1 MTLSSRDAKQAGVST
16 SQVAEPLLS
25 VIVPVCNEAGTV
37 QEIIRRL
44 ELLSRPKEILV
55 VDDGS
60 TDGTTQLIHRLAD
73 HGGVR
78 AHYHERNLGK
88 GAAIGTALK
97 HAQGRIIVI
106 QDADLEY
113 DPADI
118 ERLLQ
123 PILDGAADVVYG
135 SRFSDGAAHSAG
147 IAQRAANRW
156 LTWLSNR
163 FTGLR
168 LTDME
173 TCYKAMRRDVA
184 EKLTL
189 RESRFGFEPE
199 FTAKIAKLRCR
210 VVEVPVSYTARDRA
224 AGKKI
229 GFLDGLRAVWCIVR
243 YALWD

>member
-1 MTLSSRDAKQAGVST
+1 MSDSSREAKLAGASTLQA
-16 SQVAEPLLS
+16 AEPLLS
-25 VIVPVCNEAGTV
+25 IIVPVCNEAGTV
-37 QEIIRRL
+37 REIIRRL
-44 ELLSRPKEILV
+44 ELLNHTKEILV

-60 TDGTTQLIHRLAD
+60 TDGTTQLIRQLAD
-73 HGGVR
+73 CGGVR
-78 AHYHERNLGK
+78 TLYHERNLGK
-88 GAAIGTALK
+88 GAAIGTSLN
-97 HAQGRIIVI
+97 HAQGDIIVI

-113 DPADI
+113 NPADI
-118 ERLLQ
+118 ERLLE
-123 PILDGAADVVYG
+123 PILARAADVVYG
-135 SRFSDGAAHSAG
+135 SRFTDGAARSTG

-189 RESRFGFEPE
+189 REARFGFEPE
-199 FTAKIAKLRCR
+199 FTAKVAKLGCR

-243 YALWD
+243 YSW